1 MHDEANI
8 EDRLRSIIVEH
19 SGVPPD
25 SIHSDSRFLQDMED
39 DSLDSVEMI
48 IIIEDEFDIR
58 IPDADAERIATFQD
72 AVHYIMN
79 KSIISP

>member
-1 MHDEANI
+1 MSDQKNI

-19 SGVPPD
+19 MGAPLD
-25 SIHSDSRFLQDMED
+25 SIRNDSRFLQDMED

-58 IPDADAERIATFQD
+58 IPDADAEHIATFQD
-72 AVHYIMN
+72 AVNYIMN
-79 KSIISP
+79 KSGS

>member
-1 MHDEANI
+1 
-8 EDRLRSIIVEH
+8 
-19 SGVPPD
+19 
-25 SIHSDSRFLQDMED
+25 
-39 DSLDSVEMI
+39 MI